1 MLSAVLRAPH
11 RIAQLLA
18 LLGTLAA
25 SGCLLFDPPILADWN
40 DGAIAWQP
48 FEAGLEQARRE
59 RRPVLLLVYTQGCTH
74 SPEYSRLFHRPE
86 VVDASRRLVMIRVDA
101 DAFPAIDR
109 RFMPDGPYVPRTFFL
124 DPDGRLA
131 LALHGED
138 PTYRYFLDYESP
150 RELLD
155 LMERASTLGA
165 RPDGLHVEPLR

>member
-1 MLSAVLRAPH
+1 MLSPVLRIPRVLA
-11 RIAQLLA
+11 RGVALLA
-18 LLGTLAA
+18 VLAA
-25 SGCLLFDPPILADWN
+25 SGCLLFDPPVLADWN

-48 FEAGLEQARRE
+48 FEPGLAQARLQRKS
-59 RRPVLLLVYTQGCTH
+59 VLLLVYTQGCTH
-74 SPEYSRLFHRPE
+74 SPEYSRLFHLPE

-131 LALHGED
+131 LALHGGD
-138 PTYRYFLDYESP
+138 PTYRYFLDSESP

-155 LMERASTLGA
+155 LMERASGLA
-165 RPDGLHVEPLR
+165 RDGGLRVEPLR